1 MAKRIMAVDDSKTMR
16 DMVGFTLRKAGFDV
30 VEAEDGQ
37 RDADATGPPGAA
49 QLLFLEGTAKLR
61 LILDHRVGSGPDG
74 LTG

>member
-1 MAKRIMAVDDSKTMR
+1 MPHDQDGADE
-16 DMVGFTLRKAGFDV
+16 
-30 VEAEDGQ
+30 EAEDGQ